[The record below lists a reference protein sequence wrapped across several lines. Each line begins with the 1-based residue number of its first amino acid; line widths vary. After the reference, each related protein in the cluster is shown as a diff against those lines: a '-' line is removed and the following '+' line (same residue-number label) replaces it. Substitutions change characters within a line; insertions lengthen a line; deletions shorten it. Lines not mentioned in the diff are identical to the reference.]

1 MQEDKDR
8 LDSRDL
14 IYDVLMI
21 LEAELVRATEILHRR
36 VDDPQC

>member
-36 VDDPQC
+36 VDGPQR